1 MFLFMCV
8 CLSVRACVRACVLVC
23 LVPTQCAGC
32 IWCEYNFHVEVVSMM
47 VICFDNKK

>member
-8 CLSVRACVRACVLVC
+8 CLSVRACVLVC

-32 IWCEYNFHVEVVSMM
+32 IWCEYNLYVEVVSMM
-47 VICFDNKK
+47 VICFDNKN